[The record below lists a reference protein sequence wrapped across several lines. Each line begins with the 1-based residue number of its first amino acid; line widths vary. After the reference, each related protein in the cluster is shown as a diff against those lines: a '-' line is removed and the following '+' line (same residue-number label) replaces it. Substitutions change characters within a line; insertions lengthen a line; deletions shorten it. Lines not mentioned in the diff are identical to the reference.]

1 MQWRISAAYSILQR
15 KTDKAFK
22 INEIRCFVMQSD
34 RRLSGEKG
42 CTRMYRKNSNGWLKH
57 WDFIILD
64 LVALQ
69 LAYISSYVLRMGT
82 SNLYHNGL
90 YLNIGIII
98 ILIDIC
104 TAFFTEPYHG
114 IMRRGYFVEFKNV
127 LKHVFIVSVLV
138 IVYLFMSKQGSMTSR
153 LMISSFIPMAVV
165 LLYAVRI
172 VWKKYL
178 LKHGNMLYAK
188 MNMLLVST
196 SYEIDSMLRQVEQNV
211 FNEFDIVGI
220 VLADREPEENE
231 LIEGIPVVSKIDTLT
246 EYIQTR
252 WVDALLV
259 GIKKK
264 TLIPEDLFD
273 TCVNMGITVHECLE
287 DRAGWAGNQFINRM
301 GGYTVLT
308 SSVRVISSRQ
318 AVMKRTMDICGG
330 IVGMILTGIITIF
343 LAPAIYI
350 ASPGPIFFSQ
360 MRVGKNGKLFKIYKF
375 RSMYMDAEERKKE
388 LMKQNEMKGLM
399 FKMEND
405 PRIIGSGSDG
415 SKHGLGWFIRKT
427 SLDEFPQFW
436 NVLKGDMS
444 LVGTRPPTVDEW
456 KQYEPY
462 HRGRLAVKPGLTGM
476 WQVSGRSDI
485 TDFEEVVKL
494 DMEYVKNWNI
504 GMDIKILF
512 KTVGVVLKGSG
523 SK

>member
-1 MQWRISAAYSILQR
+1 
-15 KTDKAFK
+15 
-22 INEIRCFVMQSD
+22 
-34 RRLSGEKG
+34 
-42 CTRMYRKNSNGWLKH
+42 MYRKNSNGWLKH

-388 LMKQNEMKGLM
+388 LMKQNRVSDGLM

-405 PRIIGSGSDG
+405 PRVIGSEKGPG
-415 SKHGLGWFIRKT
+415 KGIGNFIRKT
-427 SLDEFPQFW
+427 SLDEFPQFF

-444 LVGTRPPTVDEW
+444 LIGTRPPTVDEW
-456 KQYEPY
+456 EKYELH
-462 HRGRLAVKPGLTGM
+462 HRARLAIKPGLTGM
-476 WQVSGRSDI
+476 WQVSGRSEI

-494 DMEYVKNWNI
+494 DTKYISEWSFLL
-504 GMDIKILF
+504 DIRILF
-512 KTVGVVLKGSG
+512 KTVLIVLGQKGSM
-523 SK
+523 

>member
-1 MQWRISAAYSILQR
+1 MFCYAVRQ
-15 KTDKAFK
+15 K
-22 INEIRCFVMQSD
+22 IIR
-34 RRLSGEKG
+34 GKG

-82 SNLYHNGL
+82 SDLYHNGL

-178 LKHGNMLYAK
+178 LKHGNMLYSK
-188 MNMLLVST
+188 INILLVST
-196 SYEIDSMLRQVEQNV
+196 SDEIDSMLRQVEQNV

-231 LIEGIPVVSKIDTLT
+231 MIEGIPVVSKIDTVT

-264 TLIPEDLFD
+264 TLIPEDLFE

-375 RSMYMDAEERKKE
+375 RSMYMDAEECKKE
-388 LMKQNEMKGLM
+388 LMKQNRVSDGLM

-405 PRIIGSGSDG
+405 PRVIGSEKGPG
-415 SKHGLGWFIRKT
+415 KGIGNFIRKT
-427 SLDEFPQFW
+427 SLDEFPQFF

-456 KQYEPY
+456 EKYELH
-462 HRGRLAVKPGLTGM
+462 HRARLAIKPGLTGM
-476 WQVSGRSDI
+476 WQVSGRSEI

-494 DMEYVKNWNI
+494 DTKYISEWSFML
-504 GMDIKILF
+504 DIKILF
-512 KTVGVVLKGSG
+512 KTVLIVLGQKGSM
-523 SK
+523 

>member
-1 MQWRISAAYSILQR
+1 
-15 KTDKAFK
+15 
-22 INEIRCFVMQSD
+22 
-34 RRLSGEKG
+34 
-42 CTRMYRKNSNGWLKH
+42 MYRKNSNGWLKH

-82 SNLYHNGL
+82 SDLYHNGL

-153 LMISSFIPMAVV
+153 LVISSFIPMAVV

-178 LKHGNMLYAK
+178 LKHGNMLYSK
-188 MNMLLVST
+188 INILLVST
-196 SYEIDSMLRQVEQNV
+196 SDEIDSMLRRVEQNV

-231 LIEGIPVVSKIDTLT
+231 MIEGIPVVSKIDTVT

-264 TLIPEDLFD
+264 TLIPEDLFE

-318 AVMKRTMDICGG
+318 AMMKRTMDICGG

-360 MRVGKNGKLFKIYKF
+360 MRVGKNGKLFKILYLIFDYPHKH
-375 RSMYMDAEERKKE
+375 YT
-388 LMKQNEMKGLM
+388 
-399 FKMEND
+399 FK
-405 PRIIGSGSDG
+405 
-415 SKHGLGWFIRKT
+415 
-427 SLDEFPQFW
+427 
-436 NVLKGDMS
+436 
-444 LVGTRPPTVDEW
+444 
-456 KQYEPY
+456 Y
-462 HRGRLAVKPGLTGM
+462 
-476 WQVSGRSDI
+476 
-485 TDFEEVVKL
+485 FEV
-494 DMEYVKNWNI
+494 
-504 GMDIKILF
+504 
-512 KTVGVVLKGSG
+512 
-523 SK
+523 

>member
-1 MQWRISAAYSILQR
+1 
-15 KTDKAFK
+15 
-22 INEIRCFVMQSD
+22 
-34 RRLSGEKG
+34 
-42 CTRMYRKNSNGWLKH
+42 MYRKNSNGWLKH

-82 SNLYHNGL
+82 SDLYHNGL

-153 LMISSFIPMAVV
+153 LVISSFIPMAVV

-178 LKHGNMLYAK
+178 LKHGNMLYSK
-188 MNMLLVST
+188 INILLVST
-196 SYEIDSMLRQVEQNV
+196 SDEIDSMLRRVEQNV

-231 LIEGIPVVSKIDTLT
+231 MIEGIPVVSKIDTVT

-264 TLIPEDLFD
+264 TLIPEDLFE

-318 AVMKRTMDICGG
+318 AMMKRTIDICGG

-388 LMKQNEMKGLM
+388 LMAQNEMDGLM
-399 FKMEND
+399 FKMKDD
-405 PRIIGSGSDG
+405 PRITKVG
-415 SKHGLGWFIRKT
+415 KFIRKT
-427 SLDEFPQFW
+427 SIDELPQFW

-444 LVGTRPPTVDEW
+444 LVGTRPPTVDEFE
-456 KQYEPY
+456 QYSAY
-462 HRGRLAVKPGLTGM
+462 HKKRLCRTPGLTGA
-476 WQVSGRSDI
+476 WQVSGRSNI
-485 TDFEEVVKL
+485 TDFEEIVKM
-494 DMEYVKNWNI
+494 DVEYIENWSLWK
-504 GMDIKILF
+504 DIQIIF
-512 KTVGVVLKGSG
+512 KTVKLVFDGDGG
-523 SK
+523 AQ

>member
-1 MQWRISAAYSILQR
+1 MFCYVVRQ
-15 KTDKAFK
+15 KT
-22 INEIRCFVMQSD
+22 IR
-34 RRLSGEKG
+34 GKG
-42 CTRMYRKNSNGWLKH
+42 CTRRMYRKNSNSWLKH

-69 LAYISSYVLRMGT
+69 LAYVSSFVLRMGI
-82 SNLYHNGL
+82 NDLDHNGL
-90 YLNIGIII
+90 YLNIGIFIA
-98 ILIDIC
+98 LVDIC

-127 LKHVFIVSVLV
+127 LKHVFIVSALV

-153 LMISSFIPMAVV
+153 LVITSFIPMSVI
-165 LLYAVRI
+165 LIYAVRI
-172 VWKKYL
+172 IWKRYL
-178 LKHGNMLYAK
+178 LKHGNMLYSK
-188 MNMLLVST
+188 INMLLVST
-196 SYEIDSMLRQVEQNV
+196 SDEIDSMLKRVEQNV
-211 FNEFDIVGI
+211 FN
-220 VLADREPEENE
+220 EPEENE
-231 LIEGIPVVSKIDTLT
+231 LIEGIPVVSKIDTVT

-264 TLIPEDLFD
+264 TLIPEDLFE
-273 TCVNMGITVHECLE
+273 TCVNMGITVHECL
-287 DRAGWAGNQFINRM
+287 DNRTGWTGNQFINRM

-318 AVMKRTMDICGG
+318 AMMKRTMDICGG

-494 DMEYVKNWNI
+494 DMEYVKNWNV

>member
-1 MQWRISAAYSILQR
+1 
-15 KTDKAFK
+15 
-22 INEIRCFVMQSD
+22 
-34 RRLSGEKG
+34 
-42 CTRMYRKNSNGWLKH
+42 MYRKNSNSWLKH

-69 LAYISSYVLRMGT
+69 LAYVSSFVLRMGI
-82 SNLYHNGL
+82 NDLDHNGL
-90 YLNIGIII
+90 YLNIGIFIA
-98 ILIDIC
+98 LVDIC

-127 LKHVFIVSVLV
+127 LKHVFIVSALV

-153 LMISSFIPMAVV
+153 LVITSFIPMSVI
-165 LLYAVRI
+165 LIYAVRI
-172 VWKKYL
+172 IWKRYL
-178 LKHGNMLYAK
+178 LKHGNMLYSK
-188 MNMLLVST
+188 INMLLVST
-196 SYEIDSMLRQVEQNV
+196 SDEIDSMLKRVEQNV

-231 LIEGIPVVSKIDTLT
+231 LIEGIPVVSKIDTVT

-264 TLIPEDLFD
+264 TLIPEDLFE
-273 TCVNMGITVHECLE
+273 TCVNMGITVHECL
-287 DRAGWAGNQFINRM
+287 DNRTGWTGNQFINRM

-318 AVMKRTMDICGG
+318 AMMKRTMDICGG

-388 LMKQNEMKGLM
+388 LMAQNDIKDGMM
-399 FKMEND
+399 FKMDND
-405 PRIIGSGSDG
+405 PRIIKGIGN
-415 SKHGLGWFIRKT
+415 FIRDY

-456 KQYEPY
+456 EKYEMH
-462 HRGRLAVKPGLTGM
+462 HRSRLAFKPGLTGM
-476 WQVSGRSDI
+476 WQVSGRSNI
-485 TDFEEVVKL
+485 TDFEEVVRL
-494 DMEYVKNWNI
+494 DTEYIKKWSP
-504 GMDIKILF
+504 GLDIKILF
-512 KTVGVVLKGSG
+512 KTVAVVLGKVG